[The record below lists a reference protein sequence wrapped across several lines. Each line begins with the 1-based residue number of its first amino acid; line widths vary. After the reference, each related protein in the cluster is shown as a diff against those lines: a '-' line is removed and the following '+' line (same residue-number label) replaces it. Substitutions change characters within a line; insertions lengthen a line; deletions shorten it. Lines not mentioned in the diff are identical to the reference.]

1 VKKGSTFIGIVLPIA
16 RGRLRRRE
24 LRKNKTRNDR
34 SVRSRARS
42 PAPDDESENKA
53 LDENPILARLADDD
67 LRLRFNSGERLPERT
82 NNKFPVA
89 LVIQF
94 TGIHPDKSKSPD
106 TSSNNISGKS
116 REGIPLMTI
125 RRLGSQHLVSQTK
138 RFHVISYCN
147 RGSEDIGTNFE
158 GIPAKDP
165 TNGSGNLCY
174 KPTDSGEYSNPNSNE
189 PLSQVEECPIHVA
202 TLIDEAGFVDGE
214 PWCPK
219 GFISMIECDPLPLLS
234 HQSLIQPN
242 SSDYSTFS
250 RMDSDQYW
258 HKFSTLLCGFTH
270 PEDLRELPYSLG
282 YGHDHTN
289 PGLIYRRRRWGHL
302 EVDSACPKSRR
313 PRWRAAW
320 KFEV

>member
-1 VKKGSTFIGIVLPIA
+1 MPIA

-24 LRKNKTRNDR
+24 LRKNKTKNDR

-42 PAPDDESENKA
+42 PAPDDESGNKA
-53 LDENPILARLADDD
+53 LDENPIPARLADDD
-67 LRLRFNSGERLPERT
+67 LRWRFNSGERLPESRS
-82 NNKFPVA
+82 NKFPVA

-94 TGIHPDKSKSPD
+94 TGIHPDKSKVLD

-125 RRLGSQHLVSQTK
+125 RYLGSQRPVSQTK
-138 RFHVISYCN
+138 RFHIISYCN
-147 RGSEDIGTNFE
+147 RGSEDSPTSVSDIGTNFGE
-158 GIPAKDP
+158 IPAKDP
-165 TNGSGNLCY
+165 TNGSGNLCH
-174 KPTDSGEYSNPNSNE
+174 KPTDSGEYPNPNSNE
-189 PLSQVEECPIHVA
+189 PLSQVEDYPIHVA

-214 PWCPK
+214 LWDPK
-219 GFISMIECDPLPLLS
+219 GFISIMECDPSPLLS
-234 HQSLIQPN
+234 YQALTHPN
-242 SSDYSTFS
+242 SSDYPTLS

-270 PEDLRELPYSLG
+270 PEDFRDLPYSLG
-282 YGHDHTN
+282 YGHVHTN
-289 PGLIYRRRRWGHL
+289 PDLVYRRRRWGHL